1 MSSVPLSQLAF
12 ARSGDKG
19 DSTNVGVVA
28 KSQAAYDLLVRELTA
43 ERVQRH
49 FAGISKGKVERFEV
63 PNLRALNF
71 LLHQSLEG
79 GASSSLRTDAQGK
92 IHGPAILFLKI
103 DVPDGFA
110 LPNP

>member
-49 FAGISKGKVERFEV
+49 FAGISKGKVESRTCARSTSCSINRSKEGPPPACEPMPRARFTD
-63 PNLRALNF
+63 RRY
-71 LLHQSLEG
+71 
-79 GASSSLRTDAQGK
+79 SS
-92 IHGPAILFLKI
+92 
-103 DVPDGFA
+103 
-110 LPNP
+110 